1 MTQYDKAYQICEDVV
16 QHDHPQLLD
25 YLYHEYDEELVDMAY
40 QLAIDNGVRK
50 DINKRSIPFETHV
63 TPNKHT
69 DTIAR
74 MIADD
79 FKDEPLD
86 DAFVT
91 DYVFKKSLIDIDLS
105 LKSDNLTTSYLDL
118 EHQRHVSR
126 VVGREMESANAYF
139 LNHFDLLIE
148 RVMADCVNNDL
159 PRSYAYETAS
169 YEAYFTESST
179 LMAQRVIAYIDH
191 HYDNPNVD
199 MPSDKHIRQI
209 LFRFILKRHAI
220 HFDLSD
226 MVKADTYDKSLQAKQ
241 LSRHYYVTPSEF
253 GLTETDVIN
262 AVNDRYSDELKHIK
276 TMLVREELPHID
288 PTDVIHDD
296 SRFDITVTFPN
307 DYSMIDVIAREIIVA
322 ELITDEK
329 TAYHMLI
336 HYGLLKM
343 RVIDECMALNNARN
357 DLISVDV
364 TLLTTEDDMLDKQ
377 SDEDDIYHNN
387 NEQ

>member
-1 MTQYDKAYQICEDVV
+1 MTQYDKAYQICEEVV

-25 YLYHEYDEELVDMAY
+25 YLYHEYDEELVNMAY

-63 TPNKHT
+63 TPNKPI
-69 DTIAR
+69 DEIAH
-74 MIADD
+74 MISED

-86 DAFVT
+86 NVFVT

-139 LNHFDLLIE
+139 LNHFDMLIE

-169 YEAYFTESST
+169 YEAYFTESPT

-209 LFRFILKRHAI
+209 LFRFILKRHVI
-220 HFDLSD
+220 QFDLSD
-226 MVKADTYDKSLQAKQ
+226 LIKTDSYNQSQQAKNF
-241 LSRHYYVTPSEF
+241 SRHFYVTPSEL

-276 TMLVREELPHID
+276 TMLVREDLPHID
-288 PTDVIHDD
+288 PTDMIHDD
-296 SRFDITVTFPN
+296 SRFDITVTFPS
-307 DYSMIDVIAREIIVA
+307 DYSMIDAIAREIIVA

-343 RVIDECMALNNARN
+343 RVIDECMTLNNARN

-364 TLLTTEDDMLDKQ
+364 TLLTTEDDMLGKQ
-377 SDEDDIYHNN
+377 SDENDIYHNN

>member
-1 MTQYDKAYQICEDVV
+1 MTQYDKAYQICEEVV
-16 QHDHPQLLD
+16 EHDHPQLLD

-105 LKSDNLTTSYLDL
+105 LKSDNLTASYLDL
-118 EHQRHVSR
+118 EHQRHVYR

-139 LNHFDLLIE
+139 LNHFDMLFE

-169 YEAYFTESST
+169 YEAYFTESPT

-209 LFRFILKRHAI
+209 LFRFILKRHVI
-220 HFDLSD
+220 QFDLSD
-226 MVKADTYDKSLQAKQ
+226 LIKTDSYNQSQQAKNF
-241 LSRHYYVTPSEF
+241 SRHFYVTPSEL

-276 TMLVREELPHID
+276 TMLVREDLPHID

-296 SRFDITVTFPN
+296 SRFDITVTFPS
-307 DYSMIDVIAREIIVA
+307 DYSMIDAIAREIIVA

-343 RVIDECMALNNARN
+343 RVIDECITLNNARN

-364 TLLTTEDDMLDKQ
+364 TLLTTEDDMLNKQ
-377 SDEDDIYHNN
+377 SDEDDMYRNN